1 MFRMQ
6 GNIDGE
12 ENARLG
18 GKNSRR
24 AKKIK
29 GKNKKKRKRKEKK
42 QRKIIQT
49 AIKIQF
55 LLQNDNSAVKN
66 QSRGQN
72 SEVHDD

>member
-1 MFRMQ
+1 MQ

-18 GKNSRR
+18 EKNSRQ

-29 GKNKKKRKRKEKK
+29 GKNKKKGKRKEKN

-49 AIKIQF
+49 AMKMQF
-55 LLQNDNSAVKN
+55 FPTV
-66 QSRGQN
+66 
-72 SEVHDD
+72 

>member
-1 MFRMQ
+1 MQ

-18 GKNSRR
+18 EKNSRR

-29 GKNKKKRKRKEKK
+29 GKNKKKGKRKEKN

-55 LLQNDNSAVKN
+55 FPTEQ
-66 QSRGQN
+66 
-72 SEVHDD
+72 